1 MVPPARTAPSGP
13 AAHASRAVPRGASP
27 KVAAHARVPFA
38 SLLAASMRRAP
49 PAPPPI
55 ARPAPPHTGPAHAKG
70 DPKAG
75 PALEEHKGR
84 ALERVGEELDEKKDK
99 KRAPPVDPLD
109 PQLRSSAQLA
119 PPPAIAASVD
129 PATNGEAVTS
139 RARVSMEEL
148 LPLVVRR
155 IAWGGDKT
163 KAAVHV
169 ELGTGSFAGTTVTVH
184 AEGRRVRLEL
194 GGAGD
199 LDALRARLES
209 RLRAAGIDVEAG

>member
-1 MVPPARTAPSGP
+1 MAPPAPTTPAGARSAAPSAKPPLAPAARTAPRGQPFKSLLLQATLGRP
-13 AAHASRAVPRGASP
+13 KPPVVPRPLPGTAPRHEPPPGAAP
-27 KVAAHARVPFA
+27 AGRARRDHVE
-38 SLLAASMRRAP
+38 
-49 PAPPPI
+49 PAPHD
-55 ARPAPPHTGPAHAKG
+55 A
-70 DPKAG
+70 DEPK
-75 PALEEHKGR
+75 
-84 ALERVGEELDEKKDK
+84 K
-99 KRAPPVDPLD
+99 KRAPAVDPLD
-109 PQLRSSAQLA
+109 PSVRAAAHLA
-119 PPPAIAASVD
+119 PPMPLAPAPVETAAREV
-129 PATNGEAVTS
+129 AT

-169 ELGTGSFAGTTVTVH
+169 ELGAGALDGTTVTVH

-209 RLRAAGIDVEAG
+209 RLRAAGIDVESGG

>member
-1 MVPPARTAPSGP
+1 MGRPKPAAAHAPIVGPPTAARTA
-13 AAHASRAVPRGASP
+13 AHPREGSEGKGAG
-27 KVAAHARVPFA
+27 KLEHGA
-38 SLLAASMRRAP
+38 
-49 PAPPPI
+49 
-55 ARPAPPHTGPAHAKG
+55 G
-70 DPKAG
+70 DPRVHG
-75 PALEEHKGR
+75 ELEDQADR
-84 ALERVGEELDEKKDK
+84 KKK
-99 KRAPPVDPLD
+99 SAAIDPLD
-109 PQLRSSAQLA
+109 PSVRTTAHLGPPMIA
-119 PPPAIAASVD
+119 PPPALEPGA
-129 PATNGEAVTS
+129 PAQEVTS

-209 RLRAAGIDVEAG
+209 RLRAAGIDVESAA